1 MPQRTPLDGL
11 RTAGSPLVAP
21 NKKSLHR
28 QLGGGGRCRA
38 GFKRRSAERVA
49 GPVDPKV
56 DGQLVVM
63 RNAQPHDTMARAR
76 VQGPSTKTS
85 HKEQGD
91 SAERAQPGA
100 EQRGRRRPA
109 LQQPPRGR
117 GAPNQHWA
125 PSPLP
130 GLPLRARLGPCPAG
144 KEGRLGAQS
153 RPRAQ
158 WKGTARLTDDRSSLA
173 LHSSLALQM
182 SPATRCG

>member
-1 MPQRTPLDGL
+1 MKNPSAAPGTGTEAPCGLVPQRTPLDGL

-117 GAPNQHWA
+117 GPRT
-125 PSPLP
+125 STGPL
-130 GLPLRARLGPCPAG
+130 LRFRD
-144 KEGRLGAQS
+144 S
-153 RPRAQ
+153 RPGHAS
-158 WKGTARLTDDRSSLA
+158 GPARPARKDVWERKAGRVRSGRG
-173 LHSSLALQM
+173 
-182 SPATRCG
+182 RCA